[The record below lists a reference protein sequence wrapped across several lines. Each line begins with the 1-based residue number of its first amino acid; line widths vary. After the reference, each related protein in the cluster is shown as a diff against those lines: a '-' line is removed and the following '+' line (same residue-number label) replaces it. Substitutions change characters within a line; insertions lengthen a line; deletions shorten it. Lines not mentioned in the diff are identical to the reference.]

1 MPNLQP
7 SSLKICL
14 IGTSLANGGSNK
26 NHALLSKL
34 FSINGNVVWNVI
46 VLDEV
51 TFDYSGELLNLGKI
65 KSKGIFNKIKRLLV
79 LKRFLKEQKFD
90 FIIDFRNKNSFVQ
103 EWLILQLLFKNENYI
118 PTIRSFYTEFY
129 FPGTDYL
136 ASKLYKNVFGIV
148 TVSKAIEAKVKQ
160 RYQYE
165 NVVTIYNP
173 LDIETLQNLAN
184 EPISFEKKYII
195 SAGRMNDKENIKQFD
210 LLIEA
215 YSKSILPQNNIQLV
229 LLGNGFK
236 EKKLPELAEKLG
248 ISEHVVFLGFQE
260 NPYKFYK
267 NALFYVLTSKNE
279 GFPTVI
285 NEAMACGT
293 PVVSFDCESGPN
305 EMIVPNETGILVE
318 NQDFNDL
325 IFQMN
330 QMILD
335 EDNYLK
341 IKKASNSRAELHR
354 FDKIYVDWLTFFKQ

>member
-1 MPNLQP
+1 MPNFQP

-34 FSINGNVVWNVI
+34 FFENHHIVWNVI
-46 VLDEV
+46 VVDKV

-65 KSKGIFNKIKRLLV
+65 KSKGIFNRIKRLFV
-79 LKRFLKEQKFD
+79 LKRFLKQQRFD
-90 FIIDFRNKNSFVQ
+90 FIIDFRNKSSFVQ
-103 EWLILQLLFKNENYI
+103 EWLTMQLLFNSENYI
-118 PTIRSFYTEFY
+118 PTIRSFHTEFY
-129 FPGTDYL
+129 FPGSDYL
-136 ASKLYKNVFGIV
+136 ASNLYKSVYGIV
-148 TVSKAIEAKVKQ
+148 TVSKAIEEKVKL
-160 RYQYE
+160 RYKYD
-165 NVVTIYNP
+165 NVTTLYNP
-173 LDIETLQNLAN
+173 LALQSLKSLAN
-184 EPISFEKKYII
+184 EPISISGKYIV

-229 LLGNGFK
+229 LLGDGY
-236 EKKLPELAEKLG
+236 EEQKLPELAKKMNVYEN
-248 ISEHVVFLGFQE
+248 VVFLGFQK

-293 PVVSFDCESGPN
+293 PVISFDCESGPN
-305 EMIVPNETGILVE
+305 EMIIHNETGILVK
-318 NQDFNDL
+318 NQDFDDL
-325 IFQMN
+325 TFQMN
-330 QMILD
+330 HITLD
-335 EDNYLK
+335 QNKYSK
-341 IKKASNSRAELHR
+341 IKNASNSRAKLHS

>member
-65 KSKGIFNKIKRLLV
+65 KSKGIFNKMKRLLV

-173 LDIETLQNLAN
+173 LDI
-184 EPISFEKKYII
+184 
-195 SAGRMNDKENIKQFD
+195 
-210 LLIEA
+210 
-215 YSKSILPQNNIQLV
+215 
-229 LLGNGFK
+229 
-236 EKKLPELAEKLG
+236 
-248 ISEHVVFLGFQE
+248 
-260 NPYKFYK
+260 
-267 NALFYVLTSKNE
+267 
-279 GFPTVI
+279 
-285 NEAMACGT
+285 
-293 PVVSFDCESGPN
+293 
-305 EMIVPNETGILVE
+305 
-318 NQDFNDL
+318 
-325 IFQMN
+325 
-330 QMILD
+330 
-335 EDNYLK
+335 
-341 IKKASNSRAELHR
+341 
-354 FDKIYVDWLTFFKQ
+354 